1 MAFVEADLKCVSG
14 AGKVREY
21 NYITDDTIAATIAD
35 DYFNNATS
43 YLRKGDIIKASCD
56 QDGTEG
62 MTIVTVGSE
71 TAAASVTTVKT
82 A

>member
-1 MAFVEADLKCVSG
+1 MALILADLKCVSG
-14 AGKVREY
+14 SGKVREY
-21 NYITDDTIAATIAD
+21 NYITDDTTAAVVAA
-35 DYFNNATS
+35 DYFNNATGF
-43 YLRKGDIIKASCD
+43 LRKGDIIKASTD

-62 MTIVTVGSE
+62 MTTVTVSSE